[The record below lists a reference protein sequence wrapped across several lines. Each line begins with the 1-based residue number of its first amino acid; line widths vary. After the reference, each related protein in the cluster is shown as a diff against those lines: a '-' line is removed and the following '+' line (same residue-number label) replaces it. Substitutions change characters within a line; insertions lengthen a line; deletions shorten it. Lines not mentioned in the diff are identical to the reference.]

1 MDFLNFNLGN
11 LLTIITFIIGGLGF
25 VYTIRADVKVTSVR
39 LSAVEKELSELRRV
53 VVDIARQEERLNAI
67 DQRMIMQGQR
77 LDDTNRKVDKLGN
90 S

>member
-25 VYTIRADVKVTSVR
+25 VYTIRADVKITSVR

-90 S
+90 N